1 MQSAATTSPQT
12 SSMSRKWR
20 HPVFECCSINETTA
34 KKLCRKQPTSVLYH
48 TETQLLRTYPAGMR
62 IDSSNF
68 NPVLFWSF
76 GIQMVAL
83 NYQTED
89 AALHLNTA
97 LFEQMG
103 KCGYVLKPALMRDRT
118 HVMYRRF
125 NPWGKEFDGLH
136 VLHVNL
142 TLISGQYVCPSNPSA
157 GSPLLDVEIVG
168 IPADCVKHKSK
179 MVQRN
184 GINPVFQDKFR
195 FTVLFRDLA
204 FLRLTVTDV
213 ASNHVTAQ
221 RVIPINYLRPGYRH
235 VRLNNTQNQPL
246 PLSSLFIHTKF
257 EEEGYDVVHGKPT
270 VPLLAVPP
278 IGNKDEPDAAE
289 DDRSPTA
296 LASPSQEENPEGPG
310 GAVKRR
316 MFFLIIYGVQ
326 NVGGTGVQAAT
337 PSRNEEEPY
346 VILKVTQDCTS
357 ETVIRKALSKLP
369 SAVSGTP
376 VHLQLHDYLLLEE
389 VNRGWEPSDRLLPPL
404 QRILDAQER
413 PLEAQAKW
421 RGEGRFILRRI
432 GDDPSSRAWLS
443 SILNSNQKMK
453 SRKVRITCYLI
464 IFLYFEN

>member
-1 MQSAATTSPQT
+1 
-12 SSMSRKWR
+12 MSRKWR

-34 KKLCRKQPTSVLYH
+34 KKLCRKQPTSVLSH

-103 KCGYVLKPALMRDRT
+103 RCGYVLKPALMRDRT

-142 TLISGQYVCPSNPSA
+142 TIISGQYVCPTNPSA
-157 GSPLLDVEIVG
+157 GSPLIDVEIIG

-184 GINPVFQDKFR
+184 GINPVFQDKFQ
-195 FTVLFRDLA
+195 FTILFRDLA

-213 ASNHVTAQ
+213 ASNHVSAQ
-221 RVIPINYLRPGYRH
+221 RVVPINYLRPGFRH
-235 VRLNNTQNQPL
+235 IRLNNTQNQPL

-270 VPLLAVPP
+270 LPLLSVPP
-278 IGNKDEPDAAE
+278 VGNKDELDAG
-289 DDRSPTA
+289 DDERSPTA
-296 LASPSQEENPEGPG
+296 VTSPSQEENPDGPG
-310 GAVKRR
+310 AAVKRR
-316 MFFLIIYGVQ
+316 MFFLIVYGVQ
-326 NVGGTGVQAAT
+326 NVGGAAAQAAA
-337 PSRNEEEPY
+337 PNRNEEEPY

-369 SAVSGTP
+369 SATSATP

-389 VNRGWEPSDRLLPPL
+389 VNRGWEPSDKLLPPM

-453 SRKVRITCYLI
+453 SRKVCTIYAVKTL
-464 IFLYFEN
+464 L

>member
-1 MQSAATTSPQT
+1 
-12 SSMSRKWR
+12 
-20 HPVFECCSINETTA
+20 
-34 KKLCRKQPTSVLYH
+34 
-48 TETQLLRTYPAGMR
+48 MR

-97 LFEQMG
+97 LFEQAG
-103 KCGYVLKPALMRDRT
+103 RCGFVLKPALMWDRS

-142 TLISGQYVCPSNPSA
+142 TLISGQYLCPSNPSG
-157 GSPLLDVEIVG
+157 GSPLVDIEIVG
-168 IPADCVKHKSK
+168 IPADCIKHKSK

-184 GINPVFQDKFR
+184 GLNPSFQDKFR

-204 FLRLTVTDV
+204 FLRFTVTDV
-213 ASNHVTAQ
+213 ASNHVTSQ

-246 PLSSLFIHTKF
+246 PLTSLFIHTTF
-257 EEEGYDVVHGKPT
+257 EEEGCDVVHSKSSLPLSIPT
-270 VPLLAVPP
+270 
-278 IGNKDEPDAAE
+278 KDAADADTE
-289 DDRSPTA
+289 DTSPTA
-296 LASPSQEENPEGPG
+296 VTPTSCRDDNPEAT

-326 NVGGTGVQAAT
+326 NVGPGAPVA
-337 PSRNEEEPY
+337 PSRSEEEPY
-346 VILKVTQDCTS
+346 LILKVTQDCTS
-357 ETVIRKALSKLP
+357 ETVIRKALSKIL
-369 SAVSGTP
+369 SGTNTT
-376 VHLQLHDYLLLEE
+376 VEQQLHDYLLLEE
-389 VNRGWEPSDRLLPPL
+389 VNRGWEPSDKLQPPL

-421 RGEGRFILRRI
+421 RGEGRFVLRRI

-443 SILNSNQKMK
+443 TILNSNQKMK
-453 SRKVRITCYLI
+453 SRKVRVGG
-464 IFLYFEN
+464 FS